1 MRLNIPEG
9 FCLVPAKYDQNNLKA
24 RGLHRPGTENSCCDL
39 QITHSTLR
47 VNYKFCFRD
56 NGEIEVKSMELKN
69 ENSSFLAI
77 EK

>member
-1 MRLNIPEG
+1 MHLSVRGG
-9 FCLVPAKYDQNNLKA
+9 FSRIPAKNDQNNLKA
-24 RGLHRPGTENSCCDL
+24 SGLHRLGTENSCCDL
-39 QITHSTLR
+39 QIKHSTLR

-69 ENSSFLAI
+69 ENSSSLAI